1 MKTNTCFWIGTV
13 LGTSVILWG
22 IFLTFNPRA
31 PSDLPAAA
39 PMPESASER
48 PTEPRAWREPALSA
62 PDTAGDPRLLA
73 AAPVTAATPPIDP
86 VPQLEILLR
95 SPNPR
100 VRMREIPPLD
110 EATAA
115 WLVGQYDEA
124 EGITNKYRILRIL
137 SLGGRAEAYPLIANA
152 LTREFGG
159 IPVNHGESAMLI
171 HLPELLGLVA
181 DQDDRALEFLVQGS
195 RPEFWEGAAV
205 WHLEGHNHPSPN
217 SLATMCVKGLGYSTR
232 LEAGAFLDGLRDD
245 PARAADFNAIGAV
258 VDAFFVREFVAEH
271 GIEKVMDDFFYDPW
285 EMMRQFSYWRGY
297 TSNGVWW
304 DQWRRDVNQHKR
316 ALGGPSP

>member
-1 MKTNTCFWIGTV
+1 MKTNTRLWIGAV
-13 LGTSVILWG
+13 LGTTVILWG
-22 IFLTFNPRA
+22 IFLTFNSRA
-31 PSDLPAAA
+31 PSELPAAA

-48 PTEPRAWREPALSA
+48 PTEPRAWREPAPSA

-110 EATAA
+110 DAAAT
-115 WLVGQYDEA
+115 WLVGQYEEA

-137 SLGGRAEAYPLIANA
+137 SLAGRAEAYPLIANA
-152 LTREFGG
+152 LTREFADVQ
-159 IPVNHGESAMLI
+159 VNHGESAMLG

-195 RPEFWEGAAV
+195 RSEFWNGADV
-205 WHLEGHNHPSPN
+205 WQLEGQHHPGPN
-217 SLATMCVKGLGYSTR
+217 SLAAMCVKGLGYSTR
-232 LEAGAFLDGLRDD
+232 VEAGAFLDGLRDD
-245 PARAADFNAIGAV
+245 PARAVELNGSGAV

-271 GIEKVMDDFFYDPW
+271 GIEKVMDDFFFDPW
-285 EMMRQFSYWRGY
+285 EMMRQFSYWRGH
-297 TSNGVWW
+297 TSNLRMGF
-304 DQWRRDVNQHKR
+304 
-316 ALGGPSP
+316 GGISGDER